1 MHLEV
6 MQDKCRGK
14 AAPIVYSSQAPGPG
28 VAVGRTLRQYNAAY
42 EGEQMY
48 RWLLILNPLPPNVS
62 TLATTTAILAP
73 PPLKNHPH
81 CTHQDDNKDCGS
93 RIVMIRVPNWVIC
106 PTHESGYSIG
116 LRQICN
122 LQGIS
127 EQSATCGKHSLDKK
141 PKPAPI
147 NSHHTVT
154 VRVEL
159 FLIRVIVIIDD
170 VTHSDIFFAG
180 QKFIQLQQQINAQL
194 EYCKLAV
201 AMTLAYNF
209 WLYELYSIYI

>member
-106 PTHESGYSIG
+106 PTH
-116 LRQICN
+116 
-122 LQGIS
+122 
-127 EQSATCGKHSLDKK
+127 
-141 PKPAPI
+141 
-147 NSHHTVT
+147 
-154 VRVEL
+154 
-159 FLIRVIVIIDD
+159 
-170 VTHSDIFFAG
+170 G